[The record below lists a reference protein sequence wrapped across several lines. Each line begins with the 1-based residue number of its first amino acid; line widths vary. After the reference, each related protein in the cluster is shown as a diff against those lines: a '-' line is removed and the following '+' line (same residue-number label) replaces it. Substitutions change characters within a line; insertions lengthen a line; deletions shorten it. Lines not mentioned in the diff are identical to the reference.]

1 MTTQEKIKTSRSA
14 GAVGANSTV
23 IRYIKENLST
33 LGECSFLDFGCGPK
47 GRHVAQLHQN
57 LLAVWGEDLAFDHA
71 GYSELTRRKRMGL
84 PWDSS
89 EFSEEVLSMPPWAHL
104 EGKRYDVV
112 YASNVLNVQGTYA
125 DIYNVMDTLKTRL
138 NPGGLLLVN
147 CTSKPWKN
155 KDLTPQQ
162 VRQML
167 WDYYSMFPVAIS
179 SSGRDSIVWANWLDT
194 DLPIIRHKINCKF
207 LETVTTC

>member
-1 MTTQEKIKTSRSA
+1 MTNLQKISTARS
-14 GAVGANSTV
+14 GGCVGDKSIVN
-23 IRYIKENLST
+23 RYIKENLAT
-33 LGECSFLDFGCGPK
+33 LGECTFLDFGCGPT
-47 GRHVAQLHQN
+47 GRHVVD
-57 LLAVWGEDLAFDHA
+57 LLNKFVTVWEEDLAFDHKS
-71 GYSELTRRKRMGL
+71 YSELNLRKRMGL
-84 PWDSS
+84 PWDPS
-89 EFSEEVLSMPPWAHL
+89 EFSEEVLNTPPWAHL